1 MLMLVLQLLY
11 FLLMAE
17 YQCLVLAS
25 NDPEPVIDIGHLS
38 VLSIQFFSVID
49 DEGGKIAFLE
59 SFEYSSLF
67 VGVKATG
74 VDM

>member
-11 FLLMAE
+11 FLLIAE
-17 YQCLVLAS
+17 DECLILAS
-25 NDPEPVIDIGHLS
+25 NDPESVIDIGHLR

-49 DEGGKIAFLE
+49 DEGGKVTFLE